1 MFYFKRSPIKPI
13 ISNVNIK
20 ELTSLKLLFH
30 AKRLNLPGLNS
41 KTANWLTDISI
52 TKGNMTINDLYCVVA
67 VEQGSISATYS
78 PSKSTNCLWFS
89 YRGLKVN
96 RKMKP

>member
-1 MFYFKRSPIKPI
+1 
-13 ISNVNIK
+13 
-20 ELTSLKLLFH
+20 
-30 AKRLNLPGLNS
+30 
-41 KTANWLTDISI
+41 
-52 TKGNMTINDLYCVVA
+52 MTINDLYCVVA